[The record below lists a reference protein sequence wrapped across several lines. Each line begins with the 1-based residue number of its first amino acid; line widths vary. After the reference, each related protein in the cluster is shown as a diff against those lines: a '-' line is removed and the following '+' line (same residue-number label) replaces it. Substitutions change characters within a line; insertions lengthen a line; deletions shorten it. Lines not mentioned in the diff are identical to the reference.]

1 MIKLVFLG
9 TVSGAPSK
17 HRFTTSFALVY
28 NNTSIYL
35 FDCAEGTTKQLR
47 VAELSLHRIRAVF
60 ISHFHGDHYLG
71 LPGLLMTMSLL
82 ERTAPLKI
90 FGPQGTKEF
99 VRHLLSSG
107 YFELTF
113 PIEVIEVPSKRQK
126 IYEEK
131 EFIVESFPADHGI
144 PAVGYIFRE
153 KPKLR
158 VSLEKLAALGLEP
171 GPLVG
176 RLKRLEPVEVN
187 GRVVRP
193 EDVLVDTRSDI
204 SIYYSG
210 DTRPLDYGESF
221 DVVIH
226 EATFS
231 SRHRELAEERFHS
244 TADEVA
250 RIAAKNGVKL
260 LILVHFSQRY
270 EKDGFKEIE
279 RDAKRYMQN
288 VVLAEDLMVV
298 ELNKRN
304 GKLEWRVI
312 KPSQQQTLI

>member
-28 NNTSIYL
+28 NNSSIYL

-47 VAELSLHRIRAVF
+47 VAELSLHRIRAIF
-60 ISHFHGDHYLG
+60 ITHFHGDHYLG

-82 ERTAPLKI
+82 ERTTPLKI
-90 FGPQGTKEF
+90 FGPKGTKEF

-113 PIEVIEVPSKRQK
+113 PLEIVEVPSEKKK

-131 EFIVESFPADHGI
+131 DFIVESFPANHGI

-153 KPKLR
+153 KPKLK
-158 VSLEKLAALGLEP
+158 VSLEKLAKYGLEP

-176 RLKRLEPVEVN
+176 KLKRMEPVEVN
-187 GRVVRP
+187 GRLVRP

-210 DTRPLDYGESF
+210 DTRPLDYQEPF

-226 EATFS
+226 EATFAS
-231 SRHRELAEERFHS
+231 KHKDLAKERFHS

-250 RIAAKNGVKL
+250 KIAAKNGVKL

-279 RDAKRYMQN
+279 RDAKKYMKN
-288 VVLAEDLMVV
+288 VILADDLMSI
-298 ELNKRN
+298 ELNKRQ
-304 GKLEWRVI
+304 GKLEWRVS
-312 KPSQQQTLI
+312 KPSKQETLI